1 MRCVTQDRV
10 VGSRD
15 RVVASKSRRRE
26 ARDSLSIYLQEI
38 ECIPVLTSSEE
49 HDIALLAKQGDEVAM
64 EKLVRHNLRFV
75 VSIAR
80 QFRRPGTQLED
91 LINEGNFGLVQAARR
106 FDPDRGCRLVT
117 YARWWIRQSIFN
129 YLTDRSRLVRIPSD
143 KVYDMIRLVRCKDSL
158 LQQLGRTP
166 QLTELADV
174 MSLRADQVKVLQE
187 LPVAG
192 CSLNE
197 PSDSEDSTFEL
208 DTLADDAVSSEDTIA
223 AHECSEHLHE
233 ALSELD
239 SRERDV
245 LLRYYGFDGQ
255 DPETLQAI
263 GQDWGITRE
272 RVRQLR
278 ERALGKIRKSSYSDQ
293 LYDYVS

>member
-1 MRCVTQDRV
+1 MSVVTQDRV
-10 VGSRD
+10 VGS
-15 RVVASKSRRRE
+15 KGRRRE
-26 ARDSLSIYLQEI
+26 AHDALSIYLQEI
-38 ECIPVLTSSEE
+38 ESIPVLSSPEE
-49 HDIALLAKQGDEVAM
+49 HDIAVRAKQGSEAAL

-106 FDPDRGCRLVT
+106 FDPDRNCRLVT

-166 QLTELADV
+166 QVSELADA
-174 MSLRADQVKVLQE
+174 MLLRTDQVQVLQE
-187 LPVAG
+187 LPVSG

-197 PSDSEDSTFEL
+197 PSDTDDSTFEL
-208 DTLADDAVSSEDTIA
+208 DTLADESESSEDAMAT
-223 AHECSEHLHE
+223 HECSEHLHE

-278 ERALGKIRKSSYSDQ
+278 ERALGKIRRSSYSEQ
-293 LYDYVS
+293 LYDFVS